1 MRCDER
7 HAAILLKD
15 LEGGGVQKVGLV
27 IARALRA
34 RGCRVELLAMRP
46 EGVLAA
52 EVPADVP
59 VLPLTRA
66 GPVAWR
72 RAALAGGAHGAELVR
87 RTLWPGRADEALAYL
102 PALAG
107 YLRRERPAA
116 LLAATPYINLT
127 ALLARRIAGVP
138 TRVLVSEHN
147 DLSHG
152 HPLGR
157 GRERRRLVALMQLY
171 GEADMVVAV
180 SHGVARDVSARSR
193 LPEERIVTVYNPA
206 VSPEVERLAAEP
218 LDDPWLA
225 PGAPPVIL
233 AVGQLSARKDYP
245 TLIRALALLRAERN
259 ARLVIL
265 GKAGDAAKTERERR
279 RLIDFAAAQGVE
291 EAMAVPGFA
300 LNPYRYMA
308 HAGVLALSSRHEG
321 FGNVIAEALACG
333 CPVVSTD
340 CPSGPAEILDDGRF
354 GALVPVGDPAAMAR
368 AIATS
373 LDAPPPAERL
383 RARAQLFSVGRAV
396 DRYEEILLG
405 SETGVAAASA

>member
-1 MRCDER
+1 MRRDER

-15 LEGGGVQKVGLV
+15 LEGGGVQKMRLA
-27 IARALRA
+27 IARELRR
-34 RGCRVELLAMRP
+34 RGHRVELLVMRP
-46 EGVLAA
+46 QGDLARD
-52 EVPADVP
+52 VPADIP
-59 VLPLTRA
+59 VQPLARA

-72 RAALAGGAHGAELVR
+72 LRALNGGAIGRAFLRH
-87 RTLWPGRADEALAYL
+87 TLWPTPAGDPLAYL
-102 PALAG
+102 PALVD
-107 YLRRERPAA
+107 YLRLQRPAA

-127 ALLARRIAGVP
+127 ALLARHIAGAP

-218 LDDPWLA
+218 LDDPWFA

-245 TLIRALALLRAERN
+245 TLIRALALLRAERD

-291 EAMAVPGFA
+291 EAMAVPGFT
-300 LNPYRYMA
+300 LNPYSYMA
-308 HAGVLALSSRHEG
+308 RARVLASSSRHEG

-340 CPSGPAEILDDGRF
+340 CPSGPAEILDGGRF

-368 AIATS
+368 ALAAS

-383 RARAQLFSVGRAV
+383 RARAELFTVARAV

-405 SETGVAAASA
+405 SDTGMAAASA